1 MSSRS
6 DVLAQ
11 GVGSQLMTEH
21 VPAVENETNEP
32 EKGNMQKIHIQQ
44 ILDPYSSEGR
54 KYQRQLMKNELGVRI
69 FKAGLA
75 PQFVTVDRVH
85 YLLEEDF
92 IVLTYTAW
100 CKPYKV
106 ERR

>member
-21 VPAVENETNEP
+21 VPAVENGTNEP
-32 EKGNMQKIHIQQ
+32 EKGNMQKIHISQ
-44 ILDPYSSEGR
+44 ILDPYNSEGR
-54 KYQRQLMKNELGVRI
+54 KYQRQLMKNQLGAKV
-69 FKAGLA
+69 FCKGLA
-75 PQFVTVDRVH
+75 PQFVTVDREH
-85 YLLEEDF
+85 HFSEEYV
-92 IVLTYTAW
+92 ILTYTAW

-106 ERR
+106 ESRK